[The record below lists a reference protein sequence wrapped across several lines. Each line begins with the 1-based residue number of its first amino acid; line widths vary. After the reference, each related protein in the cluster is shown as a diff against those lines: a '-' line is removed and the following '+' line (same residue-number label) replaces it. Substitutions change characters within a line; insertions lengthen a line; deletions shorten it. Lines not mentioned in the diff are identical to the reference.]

1 MSEIKLKDIADAV
14 GVSTVTVSNA
24 LSGKKGVSEEM
35 RERIGNTAR
44 DMGYDFSRYEKK
56 EGGARIGVIASHH
69 YLEIGNSFYWAMY
82 QQVVYAAS
90 KSQSVTM
97 LEVLD
102 LEVQNTKELPKLL
115 REKAVDGLIVIGWL
129 FEPYIRNL
137 VKVAEVPVV
146 LLDFRVRG
154 SRCDTVMSGNFV
166 GMYKVTRYLLE
177 KGHRDIAFVG
187 SVLANENI
195 MDRYYGYKK
204 ALMEAGIRER
214 KEWILEDRDLIT
226 GQMQV
231 TLPENMPT
239 AFACNSDLS
248 AQWIYEALIEKGYR
262 IPRDISLV
270 GYDNYLPWHRLSQ
283 ELTTYNVDMKRMAKM
298 AVKRLL
304 GKIRGVEKYYGTRY
318 IDSYIVE
325 RSSVKEL
332 KPVGNP
338 RVRHT

>member
-1 MSEIKLKDIADAV
+1 MAEVKLKDIAEAV

-24 LSGKKGVSEEM
+24 LSGKKGVSGDM
-35 RERIGNTAR
+35 RERIETAAHE
-44 DMGYDFSRYEKK
+44 MGYDFSRYDKK
-56 EGGARIGVIASHH
+56 EDGARIGVIASHH

-90 KSQSVTM
+90 RSQSVTM

-102 LEVQNTKELPKLL
+102 LELQNTKELPRLL
-115 REKAVDGLIVIGWL
+115 KEKAVDGVIVIGWL
-129 FEPYIRNL
+129 FEPYIRHL

-154 SRCDTVMSGNFV
+154 SRCDTVMSANFP

-187 SVLANENI
+187 SILANENI

-204 ALMEAGIRER
+204 ALLEAGIRER
-214 KEWILEDRDLIT
+214 KEWILEDRDLMT

-231 TLPENMPT
+231 ELPENMPT
-239 AFACNSDLS
+239 AFACSGDLA
-248 AQWIYEALIEKGYR
+248 AQWIYEALVEKGYR
-262 IPRDISLV
+262 IPQDVSVI
-270 GYDNYLPWHRLSQ
+270 GYDNYLPSHSFAQ
-283 ELTTYNVDMKRMAKM
+283 ELTSYNVDMKRMAAM

-318 IDSYIVE
+318 IDSCIVE

-332 KPVGNP
+332 KAVEAGAA
-338 RVRHT
+338 VQM

>member
-1 MSEIKLKDIADAV
+1 MAEVKLKDIANAV

-24 LSGKKGVSEEM
+24 LSGKKGVSGEM
-35 RERIGNTAR
+35 RDRIETVAQE
-44 DMGYDFSRYEKK
+44 MGYDLSRYERK
-56 EGGARIGVIASHH
+56 ETGARIGVVASHH

-90 KSQSVTM
+90 KSHSVTM

-102 LEVQNTKELPKLL
+102 LELQNTTELPKLL
-115 REKAVDGLIVIGWL
+115 SEKAVDGLIVIGWM

-137 VKVAEVPVV
+137 VKVSEVPVV

-154 SRCDTVMSGNFV
+154 IRCDTVMSGNFV

-177 KGHRDIAFVG
+177 RGHREIAFVG
-187 SVLANENI
+187 SILANENL

-204 ALMEAGIRER
+204 ALLEAGIPER
-214 KEWILEDRDLIT
+214 KEWILEDRDLMT
-226 GQMQV
+226 GEMRLE
-231 TLPENMPT
+231 LPENMPT
-239 AFACNSDLS
+239 AFACSGDLA
-248 AQWIYEALIEKGYR
+248 AQWVYEALKEKGYR
-262 IPRDISLV
+262 VPQDISLI
-270 GYDNYLPWHRLSQ
+270 GYDNYLPWHPLSK
-283 ELTTYNVDMKRMAKM
+283 ELTSYNVDMKKMAAM

-304 GKIRGVEKYYGTRY
+304 GKIRGAESYYGTRY

-332 KPVGNP
+332 RQV
-338 RVRHT
+338 

>member
-1 MSEIKLKDIADAV
+1 MTEVKLKDIADAV

-24 LSGKKGVSEEM
+24 LSGKKGVSIEM
-35 RERIGNTAR
+35 RVKIENAAR
-44 DMGYDFSRYEKK
+44 NMGYDFSRYEKK
-56 EGGARIGVIASHH
+56 DSGARIGVIASHH

-97 LEVLD
+97 LEVID
-102 LEVQNTKELPKLL
+102 MEVQNTTELPRLL

-129 FEPYIRNL
+129 FEPYIRHL
-137 VKVAEVPVV
+137 VKVSEVPVV
-146 LLDFRVRG
+146 LLDFRARG

-177 KGHRDIAFVG
+177 KGHHDIAFVG
-187 SVLANENI
+187 SILANENI
-195 MDRYYGYKK
+195 MDRYYGYRK

-226 GQMQV
+226 GQMQL

-239 AFACNSDLS
+239 AFACSGDLT
-248 AQWIYEALIEKGYR
+248 AQWTYEALKKKGYR
-262 IPRDISLV
+262 IPQDVSLA
-270 GYDNYLPWHRLSQ
+270 GYDNYLPWHPLSE
-283 ELTTYNVDMKRMAKM
+283 ELTSYNVDMRRMART

-304 GKIRGVEKYYGTRY
+304 GKIRGAEKYYGTTY
-318 IDSYIVE
+318 VDSYIVE

-332 KPVGNP
+332 KPSGAE
-338 RVRHT
+338 RI